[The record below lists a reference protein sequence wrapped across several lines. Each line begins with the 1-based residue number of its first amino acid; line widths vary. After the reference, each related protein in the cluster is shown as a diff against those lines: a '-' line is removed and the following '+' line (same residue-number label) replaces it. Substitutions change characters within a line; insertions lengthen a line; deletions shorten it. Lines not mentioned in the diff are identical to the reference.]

1 MKALPAAWL
10 TRGLLARLL
19 LPLAWLFGL
28 LSALRRAL
36 YRAGILHSASLPL
49 PVIVV
54 GNIFIGGT
62 GKTPLVIW
70 LARMLAA
77 AGFHPGVVSRGY
89 GASRDAVEEVTADSP
104 PALAGDE
111 PVLIAQRALCPVVVG
126 RDRVAAA
133 RRLMQAHPQ
142 VDVLLSDDGL
152 QHYRLPRQLE
162 LVVFDGRGVGNGYLL
177 PAGPLREPAT
187 RPRDFT
193 IINGADAAPGVPGPA
208 FQMRLEPGNAWQL
221 ADPALRRPLAPLCAG
236 KQVLAAAG
244 IGNPARFFG
253 MLDQIGLQF
262 DALALPDHHDFS
274 GNPFAGNAAE
284 VILITEKDAVKC
296 RLNPELK
303 NDTRLWVVPV
313 SAALD
318 PTLAERILERLRGSP
333 PA

>member
-1 MKALPAAWL
+1 LKALPAAWL
-10 TRGLLARLL
+10 TRGLTARLL
-19 LPLAWLFGL
+19 LPLAGLFGL
-28 LSALRRAL
+28 LSGLRRRL
-36 YRAGILHSASLPL
+36 YRAGLLRVAKLPL

-70 LARMLAA
+70 LARKLSA
-77 AGFHPGVVSRGY
+77 AGLHPGVVSRGY
-89 GASRDAVEEVTADSP
+89 GGQGDAVREVLPDSP
-104 PALAGDE
+104 PSLAGDE
-111 PVLIAQRALCPVVVG
+111 PVLIALRAQCPVVVG

-133 RRLMQAHPQ
+133 RHLMQLHPQ
-142 VDVLLSDDGL
+142 VDVVLSDDGL

-162 LVVFDGRGVGNGYLL
+162 LVVFDSRGVGNGWLL
-177 PAGPLREPAT
+177 PAGPLREPAA
-187 RPRDFT
+187 RLRDFT
-193 IINGADAAPGVPGPA
+193 VVNGSDSAPGVGGRV
-208 FQMRLEPGNAWQL
+208 FRMQLEPGNAWQL
-221 ADPALRRPLAPLCAG
+221 NQPSARQPLATLCAG

-244 IGNPARFFG
+244 IGNPARFFD
-253 MLDQIGLQF
+253 MLTEIGLQF
-262 DALALPDHHDFS
+262 ETLPLADHHDFS
-274 GNPFAGNAAE
+274 RNPFAGHAAQ

-318 PTLAERILERLRGSP
+318 PTLAESILERLRGSP